1 MKILMFFS
9 SGLGDTLLI
18 APTVFALRDIYPS
31 AEITAAVPYIRFNK
45 FLLEKVLGFDKV
57 LYLKRLRSLWP
68 QAIASYAGFF
78 CKFAYEIRH
87 QKFDMVI
94 LTVQA
99 CLPDQYFLALISGA
113 KQRIGPKLWRGRK
126 NIFRFLL
133 TTQTKPDRHA
143 HLIDNHFEII
153 HSLDKNI
160 DIQKYVNK
168 VNNALKAKAEP
179 SGFVPLTDK
188 LLVILPGS
196 GTQAYKRW
204 PFSNFIQVM
213 ENTLDRYKCDI
224 AVLGGAGEY
233 DHNLIPPHIANN
245 ERFHNLSN
253 SLTVPQIIDLLSH
266 ASLILSNDSGLLH
279 LAEFLD
285 TPTIGIYPGN
295 WTYVSKRDFDN
306 DTKHIVLPKN
316 QPDILAEQLLKHTW
330 RNKKI
335 QNICEDVVNSVQP
348 NDLIDE
354 IQNSRW
360 LETCSSP

>member
-9 SGLGDTLLI
+9 SGLGDTLLV

-31 AEITAAVPYIRFNK
+31 ADITAAVPYIRFNK
-45 FLLEKVLGFDKV
+45 FLLEKVLGLDKV
-57 LYLKRLRSLWP
+57 LHLKRLRSLWP
-68 QAIASYAGFF
+68 QAIASYVGFF

-94 LTVQA
+94 VTVQA
-99 CLPDQYFLALISGA
+99 RLPDQYFLALISGA
-113 KQRIGPKLWRGRK
+113 KQRIGPRLWRSRK

-133 TTQTKPDRHA
+133 TTQTKPDQHT

-153 HSLDKNI
+153 RSLDKNI

-168 VNNALKAKAEP
+168 VCNALKAKAEP
-179 SGFVPLTDK
+179 SGFAPLTDK

-213 ENTLDRYKCDI
+213 ENILDRYNCDI
-224 AVLGGAGEY
+224 AVLGGTGEY

-245 ERFHNLSN
+245 KRFHNLSN
-253 SLTVPQIIDLLSH
+253 TLTVPQLIDLFCH
-266 ASLILSNDSGLLH
+266 TNLILSNDSGLLH
-279 LAEFLD
+279 LAEFLN

-295 WTYVSKRDFDN
+295 WTYVSKRYFDN
-306 DTKHIVLPKN
+306 DARHIILPKN
-316 QPDILAEQLLKHTW
+316 QPDTLAGQLLKHTW
-330 RNKKI
+330 RSKKI
-335 QNICEDVVNSVQP
+335 QGICKKVVNSVRS
-348 NDLIDE
+348 DDVMAE
-354 IQNSRW
+354 INNTTF
-360 LETCSSP
+360 LK